1 MTKKEMINNIVMTAQ
16 CAGFALTPN
25 QIEAISKMTVA
36 RIRAGYSLL
45 CTGLA
50 DAVIDNGADVARAA
64 QTVHDARVSML

>member
-1 MTKKEMINNIVMTAQ
+1 MTKKEMINNIIMTAK
-16 CAGFALTPN
+16 CAGFPLTPE

-36 RIRAGYSLL
+36 RIRTGYSLL

-50 DAVIDNGADVARAA
+50 DIVIDNGADVARAA